1 MQICD
6 LFFFRFQIRSRTISK
21 SLRRRFCLALSRT
34 CHEHTFKSCLSNEC
48 CSSHTDLTFYLQ
60 PQPKQVTTLRNFL
73 IIARR
78 KDAKL
83 IKIKKEKNKKTKF
96 KVRTS
101 RYLYTLVVDDEEK
114 ANKLVLSLP
123 PGTFSFF
130 FFVSLE
136 TSASERSD
144 DVIFR

>member
-1 MQICD
+1 MQICN
-6 LFFFRFQIRSRTISK
+6 LFFSDLKFVHRRSRNLS
-21 SLRRRFCLALSRT
+21 RRRFRLALSRPLR
-34 CHEHTFKSCLSNEC
+34 EHTLKSCLSNEC
-48 CSSHTDLTFYLQ
+48 CSSHTDLTDLTFYLQ

-123 PGTFSFF
+123 PGTFSILFL
-130 FFVSLE
+130 SRNE
-136 TSASERSD
+136 
-144 DVIFR
+144 

>member
-1 MQICD
+1 M
-6 LFFFRFQIRSRTISK
+6 FFSDSKFVHRRSRN
-21 SLRRRFCLALSRT
+21 LSDVVFVSRSRERYVST
-34 CHEHTFKSCLSNEC
+34 HSNLVSQTNVVHHTDL
-48 CSSHTDLTFYLQ
+48 TDLTFYLQ

-123 PGTFSFF
+123 PGTFSRFLLNLSF
-130 FFVSLE
+130 S
-136 TSASERSD
+136 
-144 DVIFR
+144 

>member
-1 MQICD
+1 MNVVHLI
-6 LFFFRFQIRSRTISK
+6 LT
-21 SLRRRFCLALSRT
+21 LLT
-34 CHEHTFKSCLSNEC
+34 
-48 CSSHTDLTFYLQ
+48 SHLQ

-96 KVRTS
+96 KVSTS

-123 PGTFSFF
+123 PGTYRFF
-130 FFVSLE
+130 FSLE
-136 TSASERSD
+136 TSASER
-144 DVIFR
+144 RAMM